1 MKQVAVKVH
10 FCNIFNTDDLFG
22 MNNFLSVGLSQSKEL
37 VFKIEE
43 NAPFRKF
50 IVVDYKKY
58 FTNGKAVEISEQ
70 EFDEILKND

>member
-1 MKQVAVKVH
+1 
-10 FCNIFNTDDLFG
+10 